1 MRTLHKCDII
11 LWQKRD
17 LGGIPERIWKEGKKM
32 KKLLSVL
39 LALVM
44 ILCSVS
50 AASAAAEEKKVTPL
64 IIVPGYSA
72 SELYLDYGLETEE
85 HVWGVQMQP
94 IIDKVIERLGV
105 LGISLGA
112 LGAGDKELLIKTL
125 GDAIREL
132 YGVLANNDD
141 GTSKY
146 NVTAALTDPATTTTK
161 YFVDTYG
168 EDSGMLHLNEI
179 NCHFA
184 SQIGGENIFNA
195 HIDFRQGAIK
205 CAQDLRRYVEAV
217 KEYTGS
223 DKVSLY
229 GLSHGGMTVGVYL
242 SLYGDLGD
250 IESAVMFHPAL
261 CGAYFLNDI
270 ISRNLDI
277 DFNTIVEYA
286 QVGAF
291 SETEYE
297 FLMVLHRIGF
307 INDLANA
314 LIDEVFDDI
323 AGNWGSIWDFMPPEV
338 YEKYKEMYLDPVA
351 NAKII
356 EASDKM
362 HYEIMP
368 NYAEAFKNAQAAGT
382 RVSIISGTGRPVL
395 TGGQVN
401 ADGILACYSTSGSVC
416 APWGQRFAD
425 GYKQTGTNCT
435 DSSHNHVS
443 PSMEVDASYAY
454 LPENTWFVD
463 GQLHGQVWWDDFT
476 KDLCSKLLFTDEIE
490 DIYSSEEFPQFEYS
504 QNPKDEIHVKF
515 DNAPVG
521 YASQESK
528 GVYITNLSKE
538 YSVKVVGVSA
548 KRSKL
553 YFNTLNDQI
562 IKAGETVYLPMRG
575 EIPDL
580 NAAKDE
586 LTVIYVQAGSV
597 SAVGTRT
604 FDFTIVGGKDVEYN
618 ADEPY
623 CSADIADPFDE
634 HIGGSVADRVFS
646 FLGIKDLLSAIYNF
660 IMLYLMPILK
670 LVAEIR
676 G

>member
-1 MRTLHKCDII
+1 
-11 LWQKRD
+11 
-17 LGGIPERIWKEGKKM
+17 M
-32 KKLLSVL
+32 KKILSVL
-39 LALVM
+39 LALAM
-44 ILCSVS
+44 IFCSVS
-50 AASAAAEEKKVTPL
+50 AVSAAAEDKKVTPL

-85 HVWGVQMQP
+85 HVWGVQMKP
-94 IIDKVIERLGV
+94 IIDKVLQRLGA

-112 LGAGDKELLIKTL
+112 LGAGDKELLIKTV
-125 GDAIREL
+125 GDAVREL

-161 YFVDTYG
+161 YFVDKYG
-168 EDSGMLHLNEI
+168 EDSGMLHLPEI

-205 CAQDLRRYVEAV
+205 CAQDLRKYVEAV

-261 CGAYFLNDI
+261 RGAYFLNDI
-270 ISRNLDI
+270 ISRNMNI
-277 DFNTIVEYA
+277 DFKTAVEYA

-291 SETEYE
+291 SETEFE
-297 FLMVLHRIGF
+297 FLMVLQRLCLV
-307 INDLANA
+307 NDLANA
-314 LIDEVFDDI
+314 LVDEVFDDI

-368 NYAEAFKNAQAAGT
+368 NYAEAFKTAQAHGT
-382 RVSIISGTGRPVL
+382 RVSIISGTDRPVI

-401 ADGILACYSTSGSVC
+401 SDGILACYSTSGSVC
-416 APWGQRFAD
+416 APLGERFAD
-425 GYKQTGTNCT
+425 GYKMTGTNCT
-435 DSSHNHVS
+435 DPTHNHVS
-443 PSMEVDASYAY
+443 PAMTVDASYAY
-454 LPENTWFVD
+454 LPENTWFTQ
-463 GQLHGQVWWDDFT
+463 GQLHGQVWWDDYT
-476 KDLCSKLLFTDEIE
+476 KELCSKLLFSDEIE
-490 DIYSSEEFPQFEYS
+490 DVYSSEKFPQFEYS
-504 QNPKDEIHVKF
+504 QNPKNEIHVQF

-521 YASQESK
+521 YMSQETR
-528 GVYITNLSKE
+528 GVYVTNLSKE
-538 YSVKVVGVSA
+538 YSVKVLTLA
-548 KRSKL
+548 TKRSKL
-553 YFNTLNDQI
+553 YFNTLND
-562 IKAGETVYLPMRG
+562 KVLKPGETVYFAFKG
-575 EIPDL
+575 EVPDL

-586 LTVIYVQAGSV
+586 LTVTYIQAGSV
-597 SAVGTRT
+597 SAVGTKT
-604 FDFTIVGGKDVEYN
+604 FSFTVTGGKDVEYN

-623 CSADIADPFDE
+623 CDADLADPFDD
-634 HIGGSVADRVFS
+634 HIGGSKVDKIFS
-646 FLGIKDLLSAIYNF
+646 FLGIKELLSSIYNWLMTYLEPLFKF
-660 IMLYLMPILK
+660 IGQ
-670 LVAEIR
+670 VR

>member
-1 MRTLHKCDII
+1 
-11 LWQKRD
+11 
-17 LGGIPERIWKEGKKM
+17 M
-32 KKLLSVL
+32 KKVLSVL
-39 LALVM
+39 LALV
-44 ILCSVS
+44 LALSCVSV
-50 AASAAAEEKKVTPL
+50 AAAAEEKVTPL

-72 SELYLDYGLETEE
+72 SELYLDYGEETEE
-85 HVWGVQMQP
+85 HIWGVQMKP
-94 IIDKVIERLGV
+94 IIDKVLQRLGA

-112 LGAGDKELLIKTL
+112 LGVGDKELLIKTV
-125 GDAIREL
+125 GDAVREL

-161 YFVDTYG
+161 YFVDKYG
-168 EDSGMLHLNEI
+168 EDSGMLHLPEI

-205 CAQDLRRYVEAV
+205 CAQDLRKYVEAV

-261 CGAYFLNDI
+261 RGAYFLNDI

-277 DFNTIVEYA
+277 DFHTVVEYA

-291 SETEYE
+291 TETEYE
-297 FLMVLHRIGF
+297 FLMVISRLGLV
-307 INDLANA
+307 NDLANA
-314 LIDEVFDDI
+314 LVDEVFDDI
-323 AGNWGSIWDFMPPEV
+323 AGNWGSIWDFMPPEF

-368 NYAEAFKNAQAAGT
+368 NYSEAFKNAQAHGA
-382 RVSIISGTGRPVL
+382 RVSVISGTGRPII

-401 ADGILACYSTSGSVC
+401 SDGILACYSTSGSVC
-416 APWGQRFAD
+416 APLGQRFAD
-425 GYKQTGTNCT
+425 GYKKSGSNCVDPT
-435 DSSHNHVS
+435 HNHVS

-454 LPENTWFVD
+454 LPENTWFVE
-463 GQLHGQVWWDDFT
+463 GQLHGQVWWDDYT
-476 KDLCSKLLFTDEIE
+476 KELCSKLLFSDEIE
-490 DIYSSEEFPQFEYS
+490 DVYSSEKFPQFEYS
-504 QNPKDEIHVKF
+504 QNPKDEIHISF

-521 YASQESK
+521 FLSQGSK

-538 YSVKVVGVSA
+538 YAIKVLGLTA

-553 YFNTLNDQI
+553 YFDTLTQSV
-562 IKAGETVYLPMRG
+562 IKAGETVYLPLKG
-575 EIPDL
+575 EIPNL

-586 LTVIYVQAGSV
+586 LTVSYLQLGSV
-597 SAVGTRT
+597 SAPGTRT
-604 FDFTIVGGKDVEYN
+604 FDFTITGGEDVSFDAKN
-618 ADEPY
+618 PY
-623 CSADIADPFDE
+623 CDANLADPFDD
-634 HIGGSVADRVFS
+634 HIDGTNVDKIFE
-646 FLGIKDLLSAIYNF
+646 FFGIKAFISSIYNW
-660 IMLYLMPILK
+660 IMTYLKPIFDLIGK
-670 LVAEIR
+670 IR

>member
-1 MRTLHKCDII
+1 
-11 LWQKRD
+11 
-17 LGGIPERIWKEGKKM
+17 M
-32 KKLLSVL
+32 KKLLSVI
-39 LALVM
+39 LALTMVF
-44 ILCSVS
+44 CSVS
-50 AASAAAEEKKVTPL
+50 ALSAAAEDKKVTPL

-72 SELYLDYGLETEE
+72 SELYLDYGLESEE
-85 HVWGVQMQP
+85 HVWGVQMKP
-94 IIDKVIERLGV
+94 IIDKVLQRLGA

-112 LGAGDKELLIKTL
+112 LGAGDKELLIKTV
-125 GDAIREL
+125 GDAVREL

-161 YFVDTYG
+161 YFVEKYG
-168 EDSGMLHLNEI
+168 ENSGMLHLPEI

-261 CGAYFLNDI
+261 RGAYFLNDI
-270 ISRNLDI
+270 ISRNLNI
-277 DFNTIVEYA
+277 DFKTVVEYA

-291 SETEYE
+291 SETEFE
-297 FLMVLHRIGF
+297 FLMVLQRLGLV
-307 INDLANA
+307 NDLANA
-314 LIDEVFDDI
+314 LVDEVFDDI

-338 YEKYKEMYLDPVA
+338 YEKYKAMYLDPVA

-368 NYAEAFKNAQAAGT
+368 NYTEAFKNAQAHGA
-382 RVSIISGTGRPVL
+382 RVSIISGTDRAII

-401 ADGILACYSTSGSVC
+401 SDGILACYSTSGSVC
-416 APWGQRFAD
+416 APLGERFAD
-425 GYKQTGTNCT
+425 GYKKTGTNCT
-435 DSSHNHVS
+435 EPTHNHIS
-443 PSMEVDASYAY
+443 PAMTVDASYAY
-454 LPENTWFVD
+454 LPENTWFTQ
-463 GQLHGQVWWDDFT
+463 GQLHGQVWWDDYT
-476 KDLCSKLLFTDEIE
+476 KELCSKLLFSDEIE
-490 DIYSSEEFPQFEYS
+490 NIYSSEKFPQFEYS
-504 QNPKDEIHVKF
+504 RNPKDEIHVKF
-515 DNAPVG
+515 DFAPVG
-521 YASQESK
+521 YLSQESK
-528 GVYITNLSKE
+528 GVYVTNLSKE
-538 YSVKVVGVSA
+538 YSVKVLTLSA

-553 YFNTLNDQI
+553 YFNTLND
-562 IKAGETVYLPMRG
+562 KVLKPGETVYIPFSG
-575 EIPDL
+575 NVPDL

-586 LTVIYVQAGSV
+586 LTVTYVQAGSV
-597 SAVGTRT
+597 SAIGTKT
-604 FDFTIVGGKDVEYN
+604 FSFTITGGQDVEYN
-618 ADEPY
+618 TDEPY
-623 CSADIADPFDE
+623 CDADLADPFDD
-634 HIGGSVADRVFS
+634 HIGGSTADKVLDF
-646 FLGIKDLLSAIYNF
+646 FGIKKLLSAIYNWLMTYLAPLFRF
-660 IMLYLMPILK
+660 ISQVK
-670 LVAEIR
+670 

>member
-1 MRTLHKCDII
+1 MPR
-11 LWQKRD
+11 
-17 LGGIPERIWKEGKKM
+17 KEGKRM
-32 KKLLSVL
+32 KKFLSVL
-39 LALVM
+39 LALV
-44 ILCSVS
+44 LVFSCVSV
-50 AASAAAEEKKVTPL
+50 AAAAEEKVTPL

-85 HVWGVQMQP
+85 HIWGVQAKP
-94 IIDKVIERLGV
+94 IIDKVLQRLGA

-112 LGAGDKELLIKTL
+112 LGVGDKELLIKTV
-125 GDAIREL
+125 GDAVREL

-161 YFVDTYG
+161 YFVDKYG
-168 EDSGMLHLNEI
+168 ENSGMLHLPEI

-205 CAQDLRRYVEAV
+205 CAQDLRKYVEAV
-217 KEYTGS
+217 KAYTGS

-261 CGAYFLNDI
+261 RGAYFLNDI

-277 DFNTIVEYA
+277 DFHTTVEYA

-291 SETEYE
+291 TETEFE
-297 FLMVLHRIGF
+297 FLMVISRLGLV
-307 INDLANA
+307 NDLANA
-314 LIDEVFDDI
+314 LVDEVFDDI

-368 NYAEAFKNAQAAGT
+368 NYAKAFKNAQAHGT
-382 RVSIISGTGRPVL
+382 RVSIISGTGRPVI

-416 APWGQRFAD
+416 APLGKRFAD
-425 GYKQTGTNCT
+425 GYKKTGTNCT
-435 DSSHNHVS
+435 DPTHNHVS

-463 GQLHGQVWWDDFT
+463 GQLHGQVWWDDYT
-476 KDLCSKLLFTDEIE
+476 KNLCSKLLFTDEIE
-490 DIYSSEEFPQFEYS
+490 DIYSSESYPQFEYS
-504 QNPKDEIHVKF
+504 QNPKNEIHIKF
-515 DNAPVG
+515 DNAPTG
-521 YASQESK
+521 FLSQESR

-538 YSVKVVGVSA
+538 HSIKVLGLTA

-553 YFNTLNDQI
+553 YFNSLTQKV
-562 IKAGETVYLPMRG
+562 IKAGETVYLPFRG
-575 EIPDL
+575 EIPNI

-586 LTVIYVQAGSV
+586 LTVSYIQMGTV
-597 SAVGTRT
+597 SAAGTRT
-604 FDFTIVGGKDVEYN
+604 FDFTITGGEDAAFDAEN
-618 ADEPY
+618 PY
-623 CSADIADPFDE
+623 CDAELADPFDD
-634 HIGGSVADRVFS
+634 HIGGTKVDNIFT
-646 FLGIKDLLSAIYNF
+646 FFGIKAFVSAIYNWLMAYLKPLFDF
-660 IMLYLMPILK
+660 IGK
-670 LVAEIR
+670 VR

>member
-1 MRTLHKCDII
+1 MPK
-11 LWQKRD
+11 
-17 LGGIPERIWKEGKKM
+17 KEGKIM
-32 KKLLSVL
+32 KKFLSVL
-39 LALVM
+39 LSLV
-44 ILCSVS
+44 LLLSCVSV
-50 AASAAAEEKKVTPL
+50 AASAEEKVTPL

-85 HVWGVQMQP
+85 HVWGVQAKP
-94 IIDKVIERLGV
+94 IIDKVLERLGA
-105 LGISLGA
+105 LGISLGM
-112 LGAGDKELLIKTL
+112 LGAGDKELLVKTV
-125 GDAIREL
+125 GDSVREL

-161 YFVDTYG
+161 YFVDKYG
-168 EDSGMLHLNEI
+168 ESSGMLHLPEI

-229 GLSHGGMTVGVYL
+229 GLSHGGMVVGVYL

-250 IESAVMFHPAL
+250 TESAVMFHPAL
-261 CGAYFLNDI
+261 RGAYFLNDI

-277 DFNTIVEYA
+277 DFHTLVEYA

-291 SETEYE
+291 TETELE
-297 FLMVLHRIGF
+297 FLMVISRLGLV
-307 INDLANA
+307 NDLANA
-314 LIDEVFDDI
+314 LVDEIFDDVV
-323 AGNWGSIWDFMPPEV
+323 GNWGSVWDFMPPEV

-368 NYAEAFKNAQAAGT
+368 NYAEAFKNAQAHGT
-382 RVSIISGTGRPVL
+382 RVSIISGTGRAVI

-416 APWGQRFAD
+416 APLGQRFCD
-425 GYKQTGTNCT
+425 GYKKTGANC
-435 DSSHNHVS
+435 SEPSHNHVS

-463 GQLHGQVWWDDFT
+463 GQLHGQVWWDDYT

-490 DIYSSEEFPQFEYS
+490 DIYSSESYPQFEYS
-504 QNPKDEIHVKF
+504 QNPKNEIHIRF

-521 YASQESK
+521 FLSQESR
-528 GVYITNLSKE
+528 GVYIKNLSKE
-538 YSVKVVGVSA
+538 HSIKVIGLTA

-553 YFNTLNDQI
+553 YFDTLTQKV
-562 IKAGETVYLPMRG
+562 IKAGETVYLPFRG
-575 EIPDL
+575 EIPYI

-586 LTVIYVQAGSV
+586 LTVSYIQMGTV
-597 SAVGTRT
+597 SAAGTRT
-604 FDFTIVGGKDVEYN
+604 FDFTITGGEDVLYDAENPYCN
-618 ADEPY
+618 ADL
-623 CSADIADPFDE
+623 DDPFDE
-634 HIGGSVADRVFS
+634 HIGGTKVDNILS
-646 FLGIKDLLSAIYNF
+646 FFGVKAFISSIYNWIMTYLRPIFKLVSAIKN
-660 IMLYLMPILK
+660 
-670 LVAEIR
+670 R
-676 G
+676 